1 MHRAFRTLVIVT
13 SAYIAA
19 QMLSDIASLRIV
31 SIAGL
36 SMDAGTVIYPFT
48 FTLRDLVQKV
58 AGKRVARLLIFLA
71 AGINLVMALCF
82 WLVANLPPAQD
93 VGPQLAFGTVLAP
106 VWRIVIASIVAEVL
120 SELTDT
126 EVYSAWVRR
135 VGERLQWGR
144 VLSSNTVSIPVDS
157 GLFTVLAFGGVYSWG
172 VVASI
177 FWANV
182 LVKMAVTVISIP
194 WIYLV
199 RPEPVADLAGP

>member
-1 MHRAFRTLVIVT
+1 MHRAFRTLTIVT

-36 SMDAGTVIYPFT
+36 TMDAGTIIYPFT

-58 AGKRVARLLIFLA
+58 AGKRVSRLLIFLA
-71 AGINLVMALCF
+71 AGINLVMALVF
-82 WLVANLPPAQD
+82 WLVANLPPGAEAGDQS
-93 VGPQLAFGTVLAP
+93 AFGIVLAP

-135 VGERLQWGR
+135 VGERWQWGR
-144 VLSSNTVSIPVDS
+144 VLSSNTVSVPVDS
-157 GLFTVLAFGGVYSWG
+157 ALFSVLAFAGVQSWS
-172 VVASI
+172 VVVSI

-182 LVKMAVTVISIP
+182 VIKMIVTVVSIP

-199 RPEPVADLAGP
+199 RPDPLPELAD